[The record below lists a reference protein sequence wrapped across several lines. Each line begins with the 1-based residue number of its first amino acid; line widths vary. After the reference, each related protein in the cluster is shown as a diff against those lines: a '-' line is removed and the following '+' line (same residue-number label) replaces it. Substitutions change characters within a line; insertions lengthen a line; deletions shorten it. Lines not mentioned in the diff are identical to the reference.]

1 MSEIYNILSVK
12 RLYRKNFQT
21 QWQRALFYRVT
32 TDGTPGHNII
42 TLPWWFF
49 DGTPRVG
56 DQMEFIWDYNV
67 YNLVQW
73 QIHKQKTK

>member
-12 RLYRKNFQT
+12 HVYSKSFQT
-21 QWQRALFYRVT
+21 QFQRERFYQVT
-32 TDGTPGHNII
+32 FAGTPGHNVI
-42 TLPWWFF
+42 TLPWWCFR
-49 DGTPRVG
+49 GVPRVG